1 MIGMARKSKRKRR
14 AALAV
19 LLCVLLLGAA
29 VTLGSIW
36 SLYRAYPYDNRD
48 AIEESAAEFGQ
59 DPLLVAAVIRTESG
73 WRPGA
78 VSSVGATGL
87 MQVMPDTGSWIA
99 KLNGWDYS
107 EDMLKK
113 PDYNIRLGCWYLKYL
128 SDKFGGDLAVTL
140 AAYNAGDNKVKQ
152 WISEGRYKDG
162 KLDIPYQETR
172 SFVTKVENAYE
183 KYQFL
188 YKSR

>member
-1 MIGMARKSKRKRR
+1 MIGMARRSKRKRR

-19 LLCVLLLGAA
+19 LLCIVLLGAA
-29 VTLGSIW
+29 VALGSIW
-36 SLYRAYPYDNRD
+36 SLYRAYPYDHRE
-48 AIEESAAEFGQ
+48 AIEKSAAEFGQ

-73 WRPGA
+73 WRPEA

-87 MQVMPDTGSWIA
+87 MQVMPDTGGWIA
-99 KLNGWDYS
+99 SQNGWDYS
-107 EDMLKK
+107 EDMLRE

-128 SDKFGGDLAVTL
+128 SDKFDGDLAVAL
-140 AAYNAGDNKVKQ
+140 AAYNAGGNKVKQ

-172 SFVTKVENAYE
+172 SFVTKVESAYE
-183 KYQFL
+183 KYKLL